1 MILNMM
7 GGGEKVAIVSKQVT
21 VNGADRSISFT
32 GLSGT
37 PKKWVMTVV
46 PTSSSSVNLN
56 NSRTSIGASSETS
69 RVYSVGIYSTQLES
83 TTYTATTDSNSITLR
98 LPTNYCWAPGMYY
111 LCYSYD

>member
-46 PTSSSSVNLN
+46 PTSSSSVNPGTPK
-56 NSRTSIGASSETS
+56 TSFGASSETS
-69 RVYSVGIYSTQLES
+69 RVYYVVTYSSQLES
-83 TTYTATTDSNSITLR
+83 TTYTATTDSNSLTLR
-98 LPTNYCWAPGMYY
+98 LPTNYYWAPGMYY